1 MHANRAAFSVCL
13 LILVAASSLAV
24 GQENPLKLSLADGKL
39 LLKAPGTWVRKAPQ
53 STIIEHEFAIPPAKG
68 DAAEGRMTVMAA
80 GGGIDANIDR
90 WYGQFTQPDGA
101 STRERAKV
109 KKIQAAGEDV
119 HLVDISGTFKDQ
131 RGPVAPA
138 VERPK
143 YRMLAAII
151 ATKTMG
157 NYFIKFYGPERT
169 IAENEKAFV
178 SMIEGLERK

>member
-1 MHANRAAFSVCL
+1 MLSQKTALGGCLFVLLAVSTQAFS
-13 LILVAASSLAV
+13 
-24 GQENPLKLSLADGKL
+24 QENPAKISLADGKL

-53 STIIEHEFAIPPAKG
+53 SSIIEHEFAIPPAKG

-90 WYGQFTQPDGA
+90 WYGQVTQPDGG
-101 STRERAKV
+101 STRDRAKV
-109 KKIQAAGEDV
+109 KKVQAAGEDV

-151 ATKTMG
+151 TTKTMG
-157 NYFIKFYGPERT
+157 NYFIKFYGPEHT
-169 IAENEKAFV
+169 VADNEKAFV